1 MTQRIYFIGYMG
13 SGKSTVGKRLA
24 LKLKYSFV
32 DMDRLIEEEAGVT
45 VRKIFEEKGE
55 DEFRRLE
62 HKAVLKTTKMNN
74 VVVSTGGGAPC
85 FFDNMNII
93 NRNGISIYL
102 KMTSEDLLKRLKGS
116 KFERPLIRDLS
127 NDELADYIKEK
138 LREREP
144 YYLKSKYIIDGKD
157 PDISKI
163 TKLVTKEEK

>member
-1 MTQRIYFIGYMG
+1 MTQRIYFIGFMG

-32 DMDRLIEEEAGVT
+32 DIDRLIEYEAGVT

-55 DEFRRLE
+55 DEFRKME
-62 HKAVLKTTKMNN
+62 HEVVLKTIKMNN

-144 YYLKSKYIIDGKD
+144 YYLKSKYIVDGKD
-157 PDISKI
+157 PDVQEIV
-163 TKLVTKEEK
+163 KLVTKEEK